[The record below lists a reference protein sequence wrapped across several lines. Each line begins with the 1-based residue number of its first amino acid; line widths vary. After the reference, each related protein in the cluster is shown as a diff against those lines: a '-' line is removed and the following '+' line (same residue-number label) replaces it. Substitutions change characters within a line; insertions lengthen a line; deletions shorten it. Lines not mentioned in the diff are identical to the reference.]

1 MMMGGMFTV
10 VFIYVPLFVAF
21 VNGFSTPTSSIA
33 FDRFR
38 ASCPSDL
45 DAIRRFD
52 PTLVVN
58 DDLEDNNVWVAVF
71 RTANNLPSVFVRDE
85 FFDAMASSTTTSLPS
100 RGSENASSI
109 AGGSSSGVMIVAN
122 RIENQTPV
130 AIARL
135 RKGDD
140 GNVNNN
146 NNNNTSSSSYC
157 IMDAMRCSLRNE
169 DTNPNCDGGSEHSEA
184 LGVCIDELV
193 LAYLR
198 GRKECDS
205 FDGGIR
211 FRGTLMSGRL
221 LSSRGF
227 REVSDLQPS
236 KDVRTSHES
245 DVDGAMERYSERM
258 SSGLSPGA
266 RERASSIVSY
276 LGRMDREEDKRRR
289 RSACDNKE
297 EDVVVDEEGE
307 SDFDPWS
314 SIKRYL

>member
-1 MMMGGMFTV
+1 MGGMFTDV
-10 VFIYVPLFVAF
+10 CIFVPLFVAY
-21 VNGFSTPTSSIA
+21 VNAFSSTPTSSIG

-58 DDLEDNNVWVAVF
+58 DVEDVWVAVF

-85 FFDAMASSTTTSLPS
+85 FFDAMASATTSPFS
-100 RGSENASSI
+100 SDSNSSSI
-109 AGGSSSGVMIVAN
+109 TGGSSSGVMIVAN
-122 RIENQTPV
+122 RNENQTPV

-135 RKGDD
+135 RKGDERN
-140 GNVNNN
+140 GND
-146 NNNNTSSSSYC
+146 SSSTSYC
-157 IMDAMRCSLRNE
+157 IMDAMRCSLRKE
-169 DTNPNCDGGSEHSEA
+169 DTNPDCDGGSEHSEA

-198 GRKECDS
+198 GRNNECES

-211 FRGTLMSGRL
+211 FRGTLISGRL

-227 REVSDLQPS
+227 REVSDLQLS

-258 SSGLSPGA
+258 ITGLFPGA
-266 RERASSIVSY
+266 RERAWSIVSY
-276 LGRMDREEDKRRR
+276 LGRMD
-289 RSACDNKE
+289 
-297 EDVVVDEEGE
+297 
-307 SDFDPWS
+307 
-314 SIKRYL
+314 

>member
-1 MMMGGMFTV
+1 M
-10 VFIYVPLFVAF
+10 
-21 VNGFSTPTSSIA
+21 
-33 FDRFR
+33 
-38 ASCPSDL
+38 
-45 DAIRRFD
+45 
-52 PTLVVN
+52 
-58 DDLEDNNVWVAVF
+58 F
-71 RTANNLPSVFVRDE
+71 RTANNVPSVFLRGE

-122 RIENQTPV
+122 RNENQTPV

-146 NNNNTSSSSYC
+146 NNTTSSSSSSYC
-157 IMDAMRCSLRNE
+157 IMDVMRCSLRNE
-169 DTNPNCDGGSEHSEA
+169 DTNPDCNGGSEHSEA

-227 REVSDLQPS
+227 REVSDLQLS
-236 KDVRTSHES
+236 KDVRASHES

-276 LGRMDREEDKRRR
+276 LGRMNREEDKRRG

>member
-1 MMMGGMFTV
+1 MGGMFTDV
-10 VFIYVPLFVAF
+10 CIFVPLFVAY
-21 VNGFSTPTSSIA
+21 VNAFSSTPTSSS

-58 DDLEDNNVWVAVF
+58 DVEDVWVAVF

-85 FFDAMASSTTTSLPS
+85 FFDAMASATTLPFS
-100 RGSENASSI
+100 SNSNNSSSI
-109 AGGSSSGVMIVAN
+109 TGGSSSGVMIVAN
-122 RIENQTPV
+122 RNENQTPV

-140 GNVNNN
+140 GNGND
-146 NNNNTSSSSYC
+146 SSSTSYY
-157 IMDAMRCSLRNE
+157 IMDAMLCSLRKE
-169 DTNPNCDGGSEHSEA
+169 DTNPDCDGGSEHSEA

-198 GRKECDS
+198 GRNNECNS

-211 FRGTLMSGRL
+211 FRGTLISGRL

-227 REVSDLQPS
+227 REVSDLQLP

-258 SSGLSPGA
+258 TTGLFPGA

-289 RSACDNKE
+289 RSDFNNNG
-297 EDVVVDEEGE
+297 EDVVAEDGEGGE
-307 SDFDPWS
+307 GDFDPWA
-314 SIKRYL
+314 SIKRYI